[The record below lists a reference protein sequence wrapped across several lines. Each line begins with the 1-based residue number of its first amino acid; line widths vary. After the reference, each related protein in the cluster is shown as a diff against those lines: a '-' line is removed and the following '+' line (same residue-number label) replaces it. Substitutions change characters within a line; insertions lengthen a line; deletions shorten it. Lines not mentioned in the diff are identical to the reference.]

1 MRLFLVLLILVFPT
15 IAHAKVVADYI
26 FDVKRKDSS
35 IGTHRVTV
43 QQTKDGKK
51 VNVAIDLAVRFA
63 GVTVYRYTHRSV
75 ELWSGGVLQKIDST
89 TDDDGRLFAVT
100 GVRTEDGFSVK
111 IGDAA
116 PVVLSG
122 TIIPTSYWNVAIT
135 SATTVLDSQDGTA
148 LKLSAAAVPSSYTV
162 NGKDVPAK
170 LYQLR
175 GSIPLDLWYTEKGT
189 WVGLRFERDGA
200 AITYF
205 LKNNSQLPEL
215 LDAQDVAR

>member
-1 MRLFLVLLILVFPT
+1 MRLFLLLMFLVLPSV
-15 IAHAKVVADYI
+15 ANAKVVVDYI
-26 FDVKRKDSS
+26 FDVKRKGSS

-43 QQTKDGKK
+43 NQTKDGEK
-51 VNVAIDLAVRFA
+51 VDVSIDLAVRFA

-75 ELWSGGVLQKIDST
+75 ELWTGGVLQKLDST

-100 GVRTEDGFSVK
+100 GVRTAEGFSVTTA
-111 IGDAA
+111 DAA
-116 PVVLSG
+116 PVILGG
-122 TIIPTSYWNVAIT
+122 TIVPTSYWNKAIT

-148 LKLSAAAVPSSYTV
+148 LKLSASPVPSSYSV
-162 NGKDVPAK
+162 NGREVAAN

-175 GSIPLDLWYTEKGT
+175 GSIPIDLWYTQNGT

>member
-1 MRLFLVLLILVFPT
+1 MRLFLILVLLVFPSV
-15 IAHAKVVADYI
+15 AHAKVVADYV
-26 FDVKRKDSS
+26 FDVKRKGSS

-43 QQTKDGKK
+43 NQTSTGEK
-51 VNVAIDLAVRFA
+51 VDVSIDLAVRFA

-75 ELWSGGVLQKIDST
+75 ELWTGGVLQKLDST

-100 GVRTEDGFSVK
+100 GVRTAEGFSVTTA
-111 IGDAA
+111 DAA
-116 PVVLSG
+116 PVILGG
-122 TIIPTSYWNVAIT
+122 TIVPTSYWNKAIT

-148 LKLSAAAVPSSYTV
+148 LKLSASPVPSSYTV
-162 NGKDVPAK
+162 NGKEVAAN

-175 GSIPLDLWYTEKGT
+175 GSIPIDLWYTQNGT